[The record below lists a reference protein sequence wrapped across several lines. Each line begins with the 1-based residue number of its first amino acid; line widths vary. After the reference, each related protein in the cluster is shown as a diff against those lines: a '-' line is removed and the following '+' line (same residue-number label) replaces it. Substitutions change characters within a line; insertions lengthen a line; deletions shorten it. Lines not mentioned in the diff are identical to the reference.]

1 MNPAK
6 VLCSIMCFDVFI
18 NNPLVIRK
26 TLKILEKNCGTLIN
40 SVMAKNLA
48 IGKMGNVICY
58 FNGLFTK
65 Y

>member
-1 MNPAK
+1 
-6 VLCSIMCFDVFI
+6 MCFDVFI